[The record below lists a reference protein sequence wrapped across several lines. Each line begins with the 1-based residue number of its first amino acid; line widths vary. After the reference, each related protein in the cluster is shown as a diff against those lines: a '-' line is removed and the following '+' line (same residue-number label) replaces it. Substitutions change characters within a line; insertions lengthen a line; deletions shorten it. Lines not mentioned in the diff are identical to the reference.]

1 MNASARRA
9 AQMLVVLG
17 FVLSATS
24 GVISYLDNV
33 TRRGYH
39 FSGLRVIVIPLL
51 NPLITIAAVF
61 AWWWLTRLVANDD
74 IQRTI
79 LRRAY
84 LAFAVQYLLTSLLL
98 LFIITPFQ
106 TFGGFWMTSVLWFDL
121 VGASVSA
128 LGLLLYSRTLG
139 QRRDNDELVA
149 AVGAT
154 S

>member
-9 AQMLVVLG
+9 APMVVVLG
-17 FVLSATS
+17 FVLTAAS

-39 FSGLRVIVIPLL
+39 FSGLRVIVIPAL
-51 NPLITIAAVF
+51 NPGITIAAVF
-61 AWWWLTRLVANDD
+61 AWWWLTRLVANDE

-84 LAFAVQYLLTSLLL
+84 LAFAVQYLLNAFLF
-98 LFIITPFQ
+98 LFIITPVPQ
-106 TFGGFWMTSVLWFDL
+106 FGGFWMTSVLWFDL
-121 VGASVSA
+121 VGAFVAA
-128 LGLLLYSRTLG
+128 LGLFLYSRTLG
-139 QRRDNDELVA
+139 QRRDNDEFAA